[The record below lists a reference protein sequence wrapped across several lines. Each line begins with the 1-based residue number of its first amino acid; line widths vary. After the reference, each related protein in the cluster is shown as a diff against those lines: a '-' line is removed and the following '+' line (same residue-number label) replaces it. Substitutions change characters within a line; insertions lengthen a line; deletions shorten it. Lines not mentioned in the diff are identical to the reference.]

1 MSGQKSKRKKTI
13 EKNETS
19 KSWSF
24 EQINKIDK
32 LLARFIK
39 KNRKTIQIN
48 KTRNEEKVEL
58 IPQRI
63 TRYYY
68 EQFVPINWITWK
80 KQINSQKKYNLP
92 VLCDEEN
99 MNRWITSKEI
109 QSIMK
114 PPKKQKS
121 RTRWLHW
128 KILPNFQRRFY
139 KFLLLS
145 QKIKEERLLSK
156 SLYQGVGCHC
166 LLQG

>member
-24 EQINKIDK
+24 EQINKTDK

-68 EQFVPINWITWK
+68 EQFVPIN
-80 KQINSQKKYNLP
+80 
-92 VLCDEEN
+92 
-99 MNRWITSKEI
+99 
-109 QSIMK
+109 
-114 PPKKQKS
+114 
-121 RTRWLHW
+121 
-128 KILPNFQRRFY
+128 
-139 KFLLLS
+139 
-145 QKIKEERLLSK
+145 
-156 SLYQGVGCHC
+156 
-166 LLQG
+166 

>member
-1 MSGQKSKRKKTI
+1 MLLCNGKI

-68 EQFVPINWITWK
+68 EQFVPIN
-80 KQINSQKKYNLP
+80 
-92 VLCDEEN
+92 
-99 MNRWITSKEI
+99 
-109 QSIMK
+109 
-114 PPKKQKS
+114 
-121 RTRWLHW
+121 
-128 KILPNFQRRFY
+128 
-139 KFLLLS
+139 
-145 QKIKEERLLSK
+145 
-156 SLYQGVGCHC
+156 
-166 LLQG
+166 